1 MEQILKQLIELRVTE
16 PQEQVFIEA
25 AQLMRDANDIA
36 LDHGLH
42 IEPVGL
48 YITPARAIA
57 AINRFLAAMEPE
69 RYLLVKDAAKILSV
83 SQEKVSEWINAKRLE
98 AVNVANPG
106 TRPQYRIPKDAL
118 RNLAPER
125 KYKPKYL

>member
-1 MEQILKQLIELRVTE
+1 M
-16 PQEQVFIEA
+16 QE
-25 AQLMRDANDIA
+25 ANDIA
-36 LDHGLH
+36 LYHGLD
-42 IEPVGL
+42 IEPVGQ
-48 YITPARAIA
+48 YITPAKAIA
-57 AINRFLAAMEPE
+57 AVNRFLAAMEPE

>member
-1 MEQILKQLIELRVTE
+1 MKQILKQLEELRVTE

-25 AQLMRDANDIA
+25 AHLMQDANDIA
-36 LDHGLH
+36 LDHGLD

-48 YITPARAIA
+48 YITPAKAIA
-57 AINRFLAAMEPE
+57 AVNRFLIAMEPE
-69 RYLLVKDAAKILSV
+69 RFLLIKDAAKILSV
-83 SQEKVSEWINAKRLE
+83 SQDKVSEWITANRLE

-106 TRPQYRIPKDAL
+106 KRPQYRIAKAAL
-118 RNLAPER
+118 RNLKPER